1 MAEFRV
7 MERDALAE
15 PRAAYKPLRGQAAL
29 DGRGTRDA
37 FLASLRSAGRYKY
50 GRYNGLPLRYAGG
63 KSLAVGHVVEN
74 LPTRL
79 SRVVS
84 PFIGG
89 GSVEIACARELGVPV
104 QGYDVFD
111 VLTNYW
117 EVQLSALYA
126 CSSSSYSR
134 FRSSSLMLRTVCTK
148 PMWLNACGKLPSAR
162 PLAGSCI
169 SAKRPSGLA
178 VS

>member
-74 LPTRL
+74 LPSRL

-111 VLTNYW
+111 VLTNLLGSPV
-117 EVQLSALYA
+117 E
-126 CSSSSYSR
+126 
-134 FRSSSLMLRTVCTK
+134 
-148 PMWLNACGKLPSAR
+148 R
-162 PLAGSCI
+162 PLT
-169 SAKRPSGLA
+169 PA
-178 VS
+178 VPLRIRGFGAVR